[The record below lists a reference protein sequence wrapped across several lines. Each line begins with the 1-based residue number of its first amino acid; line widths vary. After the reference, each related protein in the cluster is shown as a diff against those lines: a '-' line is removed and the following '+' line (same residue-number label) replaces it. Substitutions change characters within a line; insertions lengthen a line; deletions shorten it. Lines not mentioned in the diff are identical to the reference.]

1 VTISLKE
8 AAAAIPG
15 AVVVGDEDM
24 EITGMEYH
32 SRMITPSS
40 LFVAIKG
47 FQHDGNDWIDEAVNN
62 GAVAVMTERRTV
74 RSIPQIIVPDA
85 RAAMADLAAML
96 YSHPE
101 SILDIYGITGT
112 NGKTTTCFLI
122 KKMIEAAGKRAGL
135 ISSLVYDTG
144 KDQIPAGRTTPESLD
159 MYRLLNMMTRNKCS
173 HAVVEISSHA
183 LILHRVKNLKVKVAV
198 FTNITRDHLDFH
210 TSMEDYL
217 AAKALL
223 LDMVDDPE
231 KWAAI
236 NYDCEEFRPLFSRGR
251 CRKMSYS
258 VDDESADVHLAQ
270 VQLKPSG
277 SHFELHAPG
286 GMREI
291 EYRLT
296 GRYNLYNALAAS
308 AAALAGGL
316 GLDAVA
322 AGLANAE
329 VVPGRLERIEC
340 TAPFSIFIDFA
351 HTPDALRR
359 TIETLRETSHG
370 KILVLFGCGGDRD
383 RGKRPLMGEA
393 VTSLAD
399 YAVLTSDNP
408 RSENPARIID
418 DVRPGLKGGAK
429 VEIIEDRK
437 EAVAHVLDQAHEGDV
452 VLLAGK
458 GAENYQEIKSVRH
471 PYSDREEAAKQLDKR
486 GYEVR

>member
-1 VTISLKE
+1 MTISLKE
-8 AAAAIPG
+8 AAAVIPG
-15 AVVVGDEDM
+15 AVVIGDGDV

-32 SRMITPSS
+32 SRMITPDA

-47 FQHDGNDWIDEAVNN
+47 FVYDGNDWIEEAVNH
-62 GAVAVMTERRTV
+62 GAAAVMTETRAI
-74 RSIPQIIVPDA
+74 RSVPQIIVPDA
-85 RAAMADLAAML
+85 RSAMADLAAML
-96 YSHPE
+96 YGHPE
-101 SILDIYGITGT
+101 NVLEIYGVTGT

-122 KKMIEAAGKRAGL
+122 KTMLEAAGKRTGL
-135 ISSLVYDTG
+135 VSSLVYDTG

-159 MYRLLNMMTRNKCS
+159 MYRLLHMMTRNDCT
-173 HAVVEISSHA
+173 HAVIEISSHA
-183 LILHRVKNLKVKVAV
+183 LVLHRVRNLKVRVAV

-210 TSMEDYL
+210 TSMDDYL
-217 AAKALL
+217 AAKARLI
-223 LDMVDDPE
+223 DMADDPN
-231 KWAAI
+231 KWAVI
-236 NYDCEEFRPLFSRGR
+236 NFDCEEFQPLFSRGQS
-251 CRKMSYS
+251 RKMSYS
-258 VDDESADVHLAQ
+258 VDNAAADVHLGNIH
-270 VQLKPSG
+270 LRPNG
-277 SHFELHAPG
+277 SEFELHAPNG
-286 GMREI
+286 VREI
-291 EYRLT
+291 EYKLV

-316 GLDAVA
+316 GLDDVA
-322 AGLANAE
+322 AGLANAQ
-329 VVPGRLERIEC
+329 VVPGRLERVDSS
-340 TAPFSIFIDFA
+340 APFSIFIDFA

-359 TIETLRETSHG
+359 TIETLRETGRG

-437 EAVAHVLDQAHEGDV
+437 EAVAHILNQAHDGDV

-458 GAENYQEIKSVRH
+458 GAENYQEIKGIRH
-471 PYSDREEAAKQLDKR
+471 PYSDREEADAQLVKR
-486 GYEVR
+486 GYEIR

>member
-1 VTISLKE
+1 MTISLKR

-15 AVVVGDEDM
+15 AVIVGDDDV
-24 EITGMEYH
+24 EITSMEYH
-32 SRMITPSS
+32 SRLVTPDS
-40 LFVAIKG
+40 LFVAVKG
-47 FQHDGNDWIDEAVNN
+47 FLHDGNDWIDEAFDR
-62 GAVAVMTERRTV
+62 GAVAVLTEKRAP

-85 RAAMADLAAML
+85 RAAMADLAAMM
-96 YSHPE
+96 YGHPE
-101 SILDIYGITGT
+101 SLLDIYGVTGT

-159 MYRLLNMMTRNKCS
+159 MYRLLHMMTKNQCT

-183 LILHRVKNLKVKVAV
+183 LVLHRVKNLKVKVAV
-198 FTNITRDHLDFH
+198 FTNITRDHFDFH
-210 TSMEDYL
+210 TSMDEYL
-217 AAKALL
+217 SAKARL

-236 NYDCEEFRPLFSRGR
+236 NYDCDEFKPFFSRGQ

-258 VDDESADVHLAQ
+258 MDNESADVHMAQ
-270 VQLKPSG
+270 VNLRPTG
-277 SHFELHAPG
+277 SHFELHAPD

-291 EYRLT
+291 ECKLT

-308 AAALAGGL
+308 TAALAGGL

-329 VVPGRLERIEC
+329 VVPGRLERVDSS
-340 TAPFSIFIDFA
+340 APFSVFIDFA

-359 TIETLRETSHG
+359 TIETLRETSQG

-408 RSENPARIID
+408 RSEDLKRIVD

-429 VEIIEDRK
+429 VKIIEDRK
-437 EAVAHVLDQAHEGDV
+437 EAIAHILDKAHDGDV

-458 GAENYQEIKSVRH
+458 GAENYQEIKGVRH
-471 PYSDREEAAKQLDKR
+471 PYSDREEAAKQLEKH

>member
-1 VTISLKE
+1 MTISLKQ
-8 AAAAIPG
+8 AASSIPG
-15 AVVVGDEDM
+15 AVVVGDDDT

-32 SRMITPSS
+32 SRMITPAS

-47 FQHDGNDWIDEAVNN
+47 FMHDGNDWIDEAIDR
-62 GAVAVMTERRTV
+62 GAAAVMTEKRAP

-85 RAAMADLAAML
+85 RAAMADLAAMM
-96 YSHPE
+96 YGHPE
-101 SILDIYGITGT
+101 SKLDIYGVTGT

-122 KKMIEAAGKRAGL
+122 KKMIEAAGKQSGMV
-135 ISSLVYDTG
+135 SSLVYDTG

-159 MYRLLNMMTRNKCS
+159 MYRLLHMMTKNACT

-183 LILHRVKNLKVKVAV
+183 LVLHRVKNLNVRVAV

-210 TSMEDYL
+210 TSMDDYL
-217 AAKALL
+217 SAKGRL
-223 LDMVDDPE
+223 LDMVDDPD
-231 KWAAI
+231 KWAVI
-236 NYDCEEFRPLFSRGR
+236 NLDCEEFRPFLTRGQS
-251 CRKMSYS
+251 RKMSYAM
-258 VDDESADVHLAQ
+258 DNDAADVHLANIRFR
-270 VQLKPSG
+270 PSG
-277 SHFELHAPG
+277 SHFELHAPD
-286 GMREI
+286 GMRDVD
-291 EYRLT
+291 YKLT

-308 AAALAGGL
+308 TAALAGGL

-322 AGLANAE
+322 AGLENAE
-329 VVPGRLERIEC
+329 VVPGRLERIDS
-340 TAPFSIFIDFA
+340 TAPFSVFIDFA

-393 VTSLAD
+393 VTALAD

-418 DVRPGLKGGAK
+418 DVRPGLKGGTQ

-437 EAVAHVLDQAHEGDV
+437 EAVARILDRAGEGDV

-458 GAENYQEIKSVRH
+458 GAENYQEIKGIRH
-471 PYSDREEAAKQLDKR
+471 PYSDREEAAKRLEKR

>member
-1 VTISLKE
+1 MTISLKQ

-15 AVVVGDEDM
+15 AVVIGDDDT

-32 SRMITPSS
+32 SRMITPDS

-47 FQHDGNDWIDEAVNN
+47 FLHDGNDWIDEAVDR
-62 GAVAVMTERRTV
+62 GAAAVMTEKRAPRA
-74 RSIPQIIVPDA
+74 IPQIIVPDA
-85 RAAMADLAAML
+85 RAAMADLAAMM
-96 YSHPE
+96 YGHPE
-101 SILDIYGITGT
+101 SRLDIYGVTGT

-122 KKMIEAAGKRAGL
+122 KKMIEAAGKRSGL
-135 ISSLVYDTG
+135 VSSLVYDTG

-159 MYRLLNMMTRNKCS
+159 MYRLLHMMTRNECT

-183 LILHRVKNLKVKVAV
+183 MVLHRVKNLRVRVAV

-210 TSMEDYL
+210 TSMDDYL
-217 AAKALL
+217 AAKGLL
-223 LDMVDDPE
+223 LDMVDDPD
-231 KWAAI
+231 KSAAI
-236 NYDCEEFRPLFSRGR
+236 NLDCEEFKSFFTRGR
-251 CRKMSYS
+251 SRKWSYS
-258 VDDESADVHLAQ
+258 LDNESADVHLGDL
-270 VQLKPSG
+270 QLHPSG
-277 SHFELHAPG
+277 SHFSLHAPD

-291 EYRLT
+291 EYKLT

-308 AAALAGGL
+308 TAALAGGL

-322 AGLANAE
+322 AGLADAD
-329 VVPGRLERIEC
+329 VVPGRLERIDSA
-340 TAPFSIFIDFA
+340 APFSIFIDFA

-408 RSENPARIID
+408 RSENPKQIID

-437 EAVAHVLDQAHEGDV
+437 KAIAHILEQAHDGDV

-458 GAENYQEIKSVRH
+458 GAENYQEIKGIRH
-471 PYSDREEAAKQLDKR
+471 PYSDREEAAKQLNKR
-486 GYEVR
+486 GYEIR